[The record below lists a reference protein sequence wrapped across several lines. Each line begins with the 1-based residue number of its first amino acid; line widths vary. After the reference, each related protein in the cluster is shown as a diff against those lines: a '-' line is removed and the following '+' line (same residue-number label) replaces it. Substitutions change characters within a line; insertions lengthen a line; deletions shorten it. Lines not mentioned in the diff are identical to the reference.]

1 MGKYMGGVS
10 CNITQIK
17 KYTHL
22 CNMLKKD
29 FAINIWIP
37 TLTSAPNKRK
47 QAKSDSDIHL
57 CYSHPSRE
65 ICLLM
70 CLFP

>member
-1 MGKYMGGVS
+1 MGKYMGGVR

-22 CNMLKKD
+22 CNMLKD
-29 FAINIWIP
+29 FATNIWIP
-37 TLTSAPNKRK
+37 TLTAPLTRNRPNLTVIFISIVPPLKGNMF
-47 QAKSDSDIHL
+47 INV
-57 CYSHPSRE
+57 
-65 ICLLM
+65 